1 MDAFTTSGEPGLI
14 LLLEQLSAE
23 DRGLMRG
30 NLALS
35 LDRDNREILV
45 GLDRE
50 ESEWLLAFV
59 NRSRENRTG
68 EDGDRYLKLYEA
80 HERARACVIG
90 ARGKPANDD

>member
-14 LLLEQLSAE
+14 VLLEQLSAE

-35 LDRDNREILV
+35 VDRDNREILV

-59 NRSRENRTG
+59 NRSRENRAD
-68 EDGDRYLKLYEA
+68 EDGDRYLRLYEA
-80 HERARACVIG
+80 HERARASVIG